1 MPRRRIQAKDVQSNA
16 KEAEKRISFI
26 LRLTVDERGQPRR
39 TEVEHARSGNKETY
53 PGLDL
58 QRLAAFMEACI
69 SLPNHPET
77 DDPSGISPID
87 G

>member
-69 SLPNHPET
+69 SLPNHPTT
-77 DDPSGISPID
+77 DDPPTAGP
-87 G
+87 